1 MTPGKIT
8 PSRRQYL
15 EFKAQF
21 PDAIVMFRLGDFYE
35 MFDEDAEIAARE
47 LDLVLT
53 SRPFSKEQR
62 APMCGVPHH
71 AVDGYIAR
79 LVEKGYHVAVVEQIG
94 NQPVN
99 GITPREVSR
108 VITPGTVIDDGMIP
122 DTRHNYLLA
131 LAPEPTPHGDGW
143 AAVGLAYVEIS
154 TGEFAATQFSGR
166 DAALHVTEELARLE
180 PRELLLPQAWAQ
192 RGISLPE
199 GVHVTPLPDHHFAAR
214 TARQTLRE
222 HFQVSTL
229 AGFGLRNK
237 PLAVRA
243 AGAALAYVQDTQRGA
258 LEQLQTLRT
267 YSLDEFMTLDA
278 ATRRNLELTETMRG
292 GKRRGSL
299 LAVLDRTTT
308 AMGARLL
315 RTWLGQPL
323 LDRAQLEARLNA
335 VEAFHQAGT
344 LRAEVRATLAH
355 VADLERLTNRLLAR
369 RVGPRALLGL
379 AESLEVV
386 PTLRALVADVPAL
399 ASVYEAL
406 DPCADVA
413 QAIRTAL
420 VDEPPA
426 LMNSIGVFRAGYAAE
441 LDAVIEASR
450 DAKAWI
456 AGLEDAERERTGIKN
471 LKVGY
476 NKVHGYYI
484 EVSKANTQRV
494 PPEYERRQT
503 LVNAERY
510 ITPELKEYEAL
521 IFNADERQ
529 LEIEQRLFEELCAQV
544 RGRAGAMLRTAAAL
558 AYLDVFSAL
567 AEVAAR
573 EGYVRPQLTDEDV
586 LIVRDGRHP
595 VVEKMLTGERFVP
608 NDTHFDEN
616 ERLHIITGPNMAGK
630 STIIRQVALIVL
642 LAQVGSFVPAREATI
657 GLADR
662 IFTRIGAQDEIHAG
676 QSTFMVEMTELAL
689 ILRHATRRSL
699 IVLDE
704 IGRGTST
711 YDGMAIAR
719 AVVEY
724 LHNHPR
730 LGARTLFATHYHE
743 LTALADILPGVVNY
757 NVAVAED
764 GEGIVFLHKLMPGG
778 TDRSYGIHVAQLAGV
793 PKAVVKRARE
803 ILRELEEAGGDFV
816 IQPREVAEG
825 PQQLSFFQ
833 ADTEPLIAF
842 LQDLN
847 VDELS
852 PLDALTKL
860 YELKRLL
867 GE

>member
-1 MTPGKIT
+1 MPQGKIT

-71 AVDGYIAR
+71 AVDGYIAK
-79 LVEKGYHVAVVEQIG
+79 LIEKGYHVAVVEQVG

-99 GITPREVSR
+99 GITPREVAR
-108 VITPGTVIDDGMIP
+108 VVTPGTVIDDGMIP
-122 DTRHNYLLA
+122 ETRHNYLLA
-131 LAPEPTPHGDGW
+131 LAPQPNKRGDGW

-154 TGEFAATQFSGR
+154 TGEFAATQFSGK
-166 DAALHVTEELARLE
+166 DAALHVAEELARLG
-180 PRELLLPQAWAQ
+180 PREVLLPQAWADYPI
-192 RGISLPE
+192 GWPE
-199 GVHVTPLPDHHFAAR
+199 ETHITPLPDHYFAAR
-214 TARQTLRE
+214 VARQTLHE
-222 HFQVSTL
+222 HFGVSTL

-237 PLAVRA
+237 PLAVCA
-243 AGAALAYVQDTQRGA
+243 AGAALAYVQETQRGA
-258 LEQLQTLRT
+258 VEQLQTLHS

-278 ATRRNLELTETMRG
+278 ATRRNLELTETLRG

-308 AMGARLL
+308 PMGARLL

-323 LDRAQLEARLNA
+323 LDRGQLEARLDA
-335 VEAFHQAGT
+335 VEAFYQAGT
-344 LRAEVRATLAH
+344 RRAEVRATLGH
-355 VADLERLTNRLLAR
+355 IADLERLTNRLLAR
-369 RVGPRALLGL
+369 RVGPRALLAL
-379 AESLEVV
+379 AQSLEVV
-386 PTLRALVADVPAL
+386 PTLRALIADVPVL
-399 ASVYEAL
+399 ASVYDAL
-406 DPCADVA
+406 DPCADVT
-413 QAIRTAL
+413 QAIRAAL

-426 LMNSIGVFRAGYAAE
+426 LMNSIGVFRAGYSAE

-450 DAKAWI
+450 DAKDWI
-456 AGLEDAERERTGIKN
+456 AGLEARERERTGIKN

-484 EVSKANTQRV
+484 EVSKANAHNV
-494 PPEYERRQT
+494 PSDYERRQT

-510 ITPELKEYEAL
+510 ITPQLKEYEAL
-521 IFNADERQ
+521 IFSADERQ
-529 LEIEQRLFEELCAQV
+529 LEIEQRLFEELCARV
-544 RGRAGAMLRTAAAL
+544 RERASAMLRTAAAL
-558 AYLDVFSAL
+558 AHLDVFAAL

-573 EGYVRPQLTDEDV
+573 EGYVRPQLTDDDV
-586 LIVRDGRHP
+586 LTVRDGRHP
-595 VVEKMLTGERFVP
+595 VVEKTLQSERFVP
-608 NDTHFDEN
+608 NDTHFDAQ
-616 ERLHIITGPNMAGK
+616 ERIHIITGPNMAGK

-657 GLADR
+657 GLVDR

-743 LTALADILPGVVNY
+743 LTALADILPGVSNY

-793 PKAVVKRARE
+793 PKAVVRRARE

-816 IQPREVAEG
+816 IQPREQAEG

-833 ADTEPLIAF
+833 VDTEPLVAF
-842 LQDLN
+842 LRELN